1 MYTQLLANV
10 TPAVTRV
17 AMVEDGQLVELYIER
32 ATDRTLVGN
41 IYKGRVSNI
50 ARGMQAAFVDVG
62 LEHDIFLPLSGIVQP
77 PRGADEGPVDAVSAV
92 RSSPGMPRPP
102 RSHPL
107 LPAMEGAPDNPGS
120 VPGPMP
126 TEEPEGVKIT
136 DLLKVGQ
143 EILVQVVKEPVG
155 TKGAR
160 GTTNLTLPGR
170 YLVLMPTY
178 EHIGISRRIE
188 DAGER
193 DRLRTLGE
201 QLKPAGMGLIMR
213 TVAEGRQEEDFR
225 ADVDFLLDQWRT
237 IQELTSRAGAR
248 TLLFHDSS
256 LLQKIVR
263 DVFSTRIDE
272 FVIDARDEYERVLAE
287 SSFLPQTLKA
297 NIKLHEGPEPLFDR
311 YSVEIDI
318 ERALEPKVWLKSGG
332 FVVIQETEALTSIDV
347 NTGRYLGSTNLEET
361 VFKTNLEAAE
371 TIAREVRLRNLA
383 GIIVIDFIDMTDEE
397 HRKRVV
403 ERLREAFRRDR
414 IRTNILDLTAL
425 GLVEMTR
432 QRHRTTLSTRLK
444 EMCPY
449 CKGEGRILA
458 ADYLTSRIFREVQ
471 RVCATSGAEAIYV
484 SAHPTVARHIL
495 EGRQQ
500 SIPELETRYR
510 KKIFVRG
517 EPEYHRETFRVEEKA

>member
-1 MYTQLLANV
+1 MHTQLLANV

-17 AMVEDGQLVELYIER
+17 AMVEDGTLVELYIER

-77 PRGADEGPVDAVSAV
+77 PRVAQESAAPEASESGEPGPVD
-92 RSSPGMPRPP
+92 
-102 RSHPL
+102 
-107 LPAMEGAPDNPGS
+107 
-120 VPGPMP
+120 
-126 TEEPEGVKIT
+126 EPEGPKIT

-178 EHIGISRRIE
+178 EHVGISRRIE
-188 DAGER
+188 ETAER
-193 DRLRTLGE
+193 ERLRGIGDA
-201 QLKPAGMGLIMR
+201 LKPAGMGLIMR
-213 TVAEGRQEEDFR
+213 TVSEGQHEDDFR
-225 ADVDFLLDQWRT
+225 TDVEFLLSQWRT
-237 IQELTSRAGAR
+237 IQDLAARSPAR
-248 TLLFHDSS
+248 TLLFQDSS

-272 FVIDARDEYERVLAE
+272 FVIDAREEYERVLAE

-297 NIKLHEGPEPLFDR
+297 NIKLHDTPEPLFDK
-311 YSVEIDI
+311 YGVEVEL
-318 ERALEPKVWLKSGG
+318 ERALERKVWLKSGA
-332 FVVIQETEALTSIDV
+332 FVVIEETEALISIDV
-347 NTGRYLGSTNLEET
+347 NTGKFLGSTNLEET

-371 TIAREVRLRNLA
+371 TIARQVRLRNLA
-383 GIIVIDFIDMTDEE
+383 GILVIDFIDMTEE
-397 HRKRVV
+397 DHRKQVV
-403 ERLREAFRRDR
+403 DRLRDAFKRDR
-414 IRTNILDLTAL
+414 IRTNILELSGL
-425 GLVEMTR
+425 GLVQMTR

-471 RVCATSGAEAIYV
+471 RVCATAASEAIYV
-484 SAHPTVARHIL
+484 SAHPTVARHIM
-495 EGRQQ
+495 EGRHQ
-500 SIPELETRYR
+500 SIPQLETRYR

-517 EPEYHRETFRVEEKA
+517 EPEYHRETFRVEDRPPGRNEG